1 MLPLCPQFIIG
12 EVVVGHVEALEAG
25 QVAEHVLP
33 HVVDD
38 VVRHVQPLEV
48 PRASEDA
55 VGEDG
60 HPVVGEVHL
69 LQLVGDPLG
78 LGEHLLGDEGDPVEG
93 EVQPPDAEAVVEE
106 AVGLVLELL
115 QAVVAQ
121 VDVPQRHEAREGARR
136 HEAEVVMAQV
146 HVDQLKKYLEFY

>member
-1 MLPLCPQFIIG
+1 M
-12 EVVVGHVEALEAG
+12 
-25 QVAEHVLP
+25 
-33 HVVDD
+33 
-38 VVRHVQPLEV
+38 RHVQPLEV

-60 HPVVGEVHL
+60 HPVVREVHL

-121 VDVPQRHEAREGARR
+121 VDVPQRHEARESARR
-136 HEAEVVMAQV
+136 HEAEVIMAQV
-146 HVDQLKKYLEFY
+146 HVDQLQKYLEFYLKILSIIMHIKM